1 MAIIIKF
8 MLLLKKRLLKTMEKK
23 KVLPYGMNILKK
35 ESIKVLYNG
44 IVINMEKKKETNYI
58 KKNANLILE
67 DVRYNGIVINMEK
80 KKEFINIMK
89 IGKYNLNVEDW
100 KNI

>member
-1 MAIIIKF
+1 
-8 MLLLKKRLLKTMEKK
+8 MEKK
-23 KVLPYGMNILKK
+23 KVLLYGMSILKK
-35 ESIKVLYNG
+35 GNIKVLYNG

-67 DVRYNGIVINMEK
+67 DVRYNGIAINMEK

-89 IGKYNLNVEDW
+89 IGKYSLNVEDW
-100 KNI
+100 KSI